1 MMTEQEFAY
10 LSDRIRGKLVK
21 LAWRFNRATGLDME
35 ADDIVQDALV
45 TLWQLAEKGY
55 PIRDAEALAVKITKT
70 RCVERYRRQ
79 HIRFEPLSD
88 QPVPG
93 GFSATAD
100 TDETDIDTI
109 RNIVQRDLTDRER
122 KLVALRNEQDMSLD
136 EIAAVTGRPKGSIK
150 VALSTARKKMMEQ
163 WKKMK

>member
-1 MMTEQEFAY
+1 MTEQEFAY

-21 LAWRFNRATGLDME
+21 LARRFNRATGLDME

-122 KLVALRNEQDMSLD
+122 KLVALRNELDMSLD

>member
-109 RNIVQRDLTDRER
+109 RNIVQKDLTDSQR
-122 KLVALRNEQDMSLD
+122 KLVALRNEQGMSLD
-136 EIAAVTGRPKGSIK
+136 EIAAATDRPKGSIK
-150 VALSTARKKMMEQ
+150 AALSTARKKMMEQ

>member
-109 RNIVQRDLTDRER
+109 RNIVQRDLTDIER

>member
-1 MMTEQEFAY
+1 MTEQEFAY
-10 LSDRIRGKLVK
+10 LSDRIRGRLTA
-21 LAWRFNRATGLDME
+21 LARRFNRASGMDIE
-35 ADDIVQDALV
+35 AEDIVQDALV

-55 PIRDAEALAVKITKT
+55 PVRDAEALAVKLTKT

-93 GFSATAD
+93 GFSATSD
-100 TDETDIDTI
+100 TDENDIRTI
-109 RNIVQRDLTDRER
+109 RGFVQRNLTDSQRNR
-122 KLVALRNEQDMSLD
+122 LNLRNEQGLSLD
-136 EIAAVTGRPKGSIK
+136 EIAVATGRPKGSVK
-150 VALSTARKKMMEQ
+150 VALSTARKKMLEQ

>member
-1 MMTEQEFAY
+1 MTEQEFAY

-21 LAWRFNRATGLDME
+21 LARRFNRTAGLDME
-35 ADDIVQDALV
+35 AEDIVQDALV

-55 PIRDAEALAVKITKT
+55 PVRDAEALAVKITKT

-109 RNIVQRDLTDRER
+109 RNIVQRDLTDSQR
-122 KLVALRNEQDMSLD
+122 KLVVLRNDQGMSLD
-136 EIAAVTGRPKGSIK
+136 EIAAATGRPKGSIK
-150 VALSTARKKMMEQ
+150 VALSAARKIMMEQ

>member
-21 LAWRFNRATGLDME
+21 LALRFNRAAGLDME

-55 PIRDAEALAVKITKT
+55 PVRDAEALAVKITKT

-79 HIRFEPLSD
+79 HIRFEPMEDLSIA
-88 QPVPG
+88 G
-93 GFSATAD
+93 GVSASSGV
-100 TDETDIDTI
+100 EELDIKTI
-109 RNIVQRDLTDRER
+109 RGIVQRDLTDSQRQ
-122 KLVALRNEQDMSLD
+122 LLALRNEYGLSLD
-136 EIAAVTGRPKGSIK
+136 EIAAATGRPKASVK
-150 VALSTARKKMMEQ
+150 VSLSTARKKMMEQ
-163 WKKMK
+163 LKKLK

>member
-1 MMTEQEFAY
+1 MTEQEFAY
-10 LSDRIRGKLVK
+10 LSDRIRGRLTA
-21 LAWRFNRATGLDME
+21 LARRFNRASGMDAE
-35 ADDIVQDALV
+35 AEDIVQDALV

-55 PIRDAEALAVKITKT
+55 PVRDAEALAVKLTKT

-93 GFSATAD
+93 GYSATSD
-100 TDETDIDTI
+100 TDENDIRTI
-109 RNIVQRDLTDRER
+109 RGFVQRNLTDSQRN
-122 KLVALRNEQDMSLD
+122 LLHLRNEQGLSLD
-136 EIAAVTGRPKGSIK
+136 EIAAATGRPKGSVK

-163 WKKMK
+163 WQKMK

>member
-1 MMTEQEFAY
+1 MTEQEFAY

-21 LAWRFNRATGLDME
+21 LARRFNRAAGLDME
-35 ADDIVQDALV
+35 AEDIVQDALV
-45 TLWQLAEKGY
+45 TLWQLAGKGY
-55 PIRDAEALAVKITKT
+55 PVRDAEALAVKITKT
-70 RCVERYRRQ
+70 RCVERYRRR

-109 RNIVQRDLTDRER
+109 RNIVQRDLTDGER
-122 KLVALRNEQDMSLD
+122 NLVSLRNEEGMSLD
-136 EIAAVTGRPKGSIK
+136 EIAAATGRPKGSIK
-150 VALSTARKKMMEQ
+150 VVLSTARKKMMEQ

>member
-1 MMTEQEFAY
+1 MTEQEFAY

-21 LAWRFNRATGLDME
+21 LARRFNRATGLDME

-109 RNIVQRDLTDRER
+109 RNIVQKDLTDSQR
-122 KLVALRNEQDMSLD
+122 KLVALRNEQGMSLD

>member
-1 MMTEQEFAY
+1 MTEQEFAY

-21 LAWRFNRATGLDME
+21 LARRFNRATGLDME
-35 ADDIVQDALV
+35 ADDFVQDALV

-93 GFSATAD
+93 DFSATAD

-109 RNIVQRDLTDRER
+109 RNIVQKDLTDSQR
-122 KLVALRNEQDMSLD
+122 KLVALRNEQGMWLD
-136 EIAAVTGRPKGSIK
+136 EIAAATGRPKGSIK
-150 VALSTARKKMMEQ
+150 AALSTARKKMMEQ

>member
-1 MMTEQEFAY
+1 MTEQEFAY

-21 LAWRFNRATGLDME
+21 LALRFNRAAGLDME

-55 PIRDAEALAVKITKT
+55 PVRDAEALAVKITKT

-109 RNIVQRDLTDRER
+109 RNIVQKDLTDSQR
-122 KLVALRNEQDMSLD
+122 KLVALRNEQGMSLD
-136 EIAAVTGRPKGSIK
+136 EIATATGRPKGSIK

>member
-10 LSDRIRGKLVK
+10 LSDRIRDKLTR
-21 LAWRFNRATGLDME
+21 LALRFNKAAGLDME
-35 ADDIVQDALV
+35 AEDIVQDALI

-55 PIRDAEALAVKITKT
+55 PVRDAEALAVKITKT

>member
-10 LSDRIRGKLVK
+10 LSDRIRGRLVK
-21 LAWRFNRATGLDME
+21 LARRFNRAAGLDME
-35 ADDIVQDALV
+35 AEDIVQDALV

-55 PIRDAEALAVKITKT
+55 PVRDAEALAVKITKT
-70 RCVERYRRQ
+70 RCVERYRRR
-79 HIRFEPLSD
+79 HIRLEPLSD

-109 RNIVQRDLTDRER
+109 RNIVQRNLTDSQR
-122 KLVALRNEQDMSLD
+122 KLVALRNEQGMSLD
-136 EIAAVTGRPKGSIK
+136 EIAAATGRPKGSIK
-150 VALSTARKKMMEQ
+150 VVLSTARKKMMEQ

>member
-1 MMTEQEFAY
+1 MTEQEFAY
-10 LSDRIRGKLVK
+10 LSDRIRGKLTK

-35 ADDIVQDALV
+35 AGDIVQDALV

-88 QPVPG
+88 LPVPG

-122 KLVALRNEQDMSLD
+122 KLVALRNEQGMSLD
-136 EIAAVTGRPKGSIK
+136 EIAAATGRPKGSIK

-163 WKKMK
+163 WKQMK